1 MGRFE
6 SLFAPLD
13 IRLRMYRR
21 SDTKTARLLTVF
33 PVKHSALPPLSSE
46 DAIVPVNPDPD
57 PLQSSLFQ
65 TRYEPGAP

>member
-33 PVKHSALPPLSSE
+33 PVKHSALPPLRSE